1 MPSAKEIRQQFID
14 YFVREHGHTFVPSS
28 SVVPVDDPTLLF
40 TNAGMNQFKDVF
52 LGTGT
57 RPYRRA
63 VNSQKCIRVSGKHN
77 DLEEVGRDTYH
88 HTFFEML
95 GNWSFGDYYKAEAI
109 AWAWDLLTRVWGIEK
124 ERLHATVFAGDEREG
139 LEADEEA
146 YRCWLEFTD
155 IDPTHVHRFG
165 KKDNF
170 WMMGE
175 TGPCGPC
182 TEIHIDRTTDK
193 SGGTLINRG
202 DPRVIEIWN
211 LVFIQY
217 NRDETGKLHLLPAK
231 HVDTGMGLER
241 ITAVLQDKQSN
252 YDTDLFT
259 PLLDALAELTGKR
272 YRGRLDDVVDIGF
285 RVIVDHIRMLTFA
298 ITDGALPGNKGRGS
312 VVRSIL
318 RRAMRFGWEAFELR
332 EPFLY
337 RLVPVVVEQMGE
349 AFPELRRQPARV
361 ADIVRREEQDFL
373 RTIERGLRY
382 FAQAAARAQ
391 PVSQLAAEVPPES
404 VRGVISGRDVFE
416 LHTTYGFPPDMTRQ
430 MARER
435 GLLVDEAEYAR
446 LLAEHEAKSR
456 AQTPATVVALQVE
469 GTLPPTDDRTKW
481 FGLTGQGTI
490 LGWIEGNRFVSTGRL
505 EMMAEEAPPVGLIL
519 DRTCFYAESGGQIGD
534 RGYITTSTGT
544 FEVTD
549 TQQLGQT
556 VIHLGTVTAGYL
568 APGQLARLQVDSVRE
583 FTRKNHTATHLLHWA
598 LRQVLGEHVE
608 QRGSKVKP
616 DEFTFDFSHTGPLR
630 PEERDRVVELVNEKI
645 YLDLPVTWR
654 ELPIDEARKLPGVRA
669 FFGEK
674 YGEVVRVVEIGDG
687 FSREFCGGTHVDHTG
702 QIGPFV
708 ILSEEGLGKGIRRVT
723 CTTAR
728 QAVRIMQERDHLL
741 QQLANR
747 LRCSPAELPQRLT
760 ALQEEIRQLQQQLR
774 RAAATDLQAA
784 ADRLLAQATVCDGV
798 RIIVGEM
805 PAAPEE
811 QIRQQADRL
820 RQKAGSAV
828 VVLGWSD
835 NGRVQLLAALTEDV
849 VQRGLHAGNL
859 LRQVAP
865 LVGGGGGGKANF
877 AVAGGKEPG
886 KLTEALDRAR
896 QLAQQQLGN
905 RPGPAS

>member
-1 MPSAKEIRQQFID
+1 MPTAKEIRQEFID
-14 YFVREHGHTFVPSS
+14 YFVKEHGHTFVPSS

-52 LGTGT
+52 LGTGS

-109 AWAWDLLTRVWGIEK
+109 TWAWDLLTRVWGIDK
-124 ERLHATVFAGDEREG
+124 SRLHATVFAGDEKEG

-146 YRCWLEFTD
+146 YRLWLELTD
-155 IDPTHVHRFG
+155 IDPNHVHRFG

-182 TEIHIDRTTDK
+182 TEIHIDRTPDK
-193 SGGTLINRG
+193 SGRPLINRG

-217 NRDETGKLHLLPAK
+217 NRDETGHLHLLPAK
-231 HVDTGMGLER
+231 HVDTGMGFER
-241 ITAVLQDKQSN
+241 ITAILQGKESN
-252 YDTDLFT
+252 YDTDIFA
-259 PLLDALAELTGKR
+259 PLIAALADLTGKR
-272 YRGRLDDVVDIGF
+272 YRGSLTDLVDIGF

-312 VVRSIL
+312 VVRGIL
-318 RRAMRFGWEAFELR
+318 RRAMRFGWEAFGLR

-337 RLVPVVVEQMGE
+337 RLVPVVVEHMGE
-349 AFPELRRQPARV
+349 AFPELRHQPLRV
-361 ADIVRREEQDFL
+361 QEIVRREEEDFL

-382 FAQAAARAQ
+382 FAQAVQRAQ
-391 PVSQLAAEVPPES
+391 PISPERLATGEVPEG
-404 VRGVISGRDVFE
+404 VRGMISGRDLFE

-435 GLLVDEAEYAR
+435 GLLVDETEYTR
-446 LLAEHEAKSR
+446 LLAEHEEKSR
-456 AQTPATVVALQVE
+456 GQPTAQQVALQVS
-469 GTLPPTDDRTKW
+469 GSLPPTDDRAKW
-481 FGLTGQGTI
+481 FGLTGQGTV
-490 LGWIEGNRFVSTGRL
+490 LGWIEDNRFVTTGRL
-505 EMMAEEAPPVGLIL
+505 EMRGEDAPLVGLVL

-544 FEVTD
+544 FEVGD

-556 VIHLGTVTAGYL
+556 VVHLGTVTAGYL
-568 APGQLARLQVDSVRE
+568 APGQLARLQVDLIRE

-616 DEFTFDFSHTGPLR
+616 DGFTFDFSHTGPLR
-630 PEERDRVVELVNEKI
+630 PEERFRVAELVNERI
-645 YLDLPVTWR
+645 YQDLPVTWR
-654 ELPIDEARKLPGVRA
+654 ELPIEQARKLPGVRA
-669 FFGEK
+669 FFGDK
-674 YGEVVRVVEIGDG
+674 YGEIVRVVEIGDG

-708 ILSEEGLGKGIRRVT
+708 ILSEEGLGKGVRRLT
-723 CTTAR
+723 CATAR
-728 QAVRIMQERDHLL
+728 QAVLAIQHQERLL
-741 QQLANR
+741 SQLSGR
-747 LRCSPAELPQRLT
+747 LRCAPDELPQRLE
-760 ALQEEIRQLQQQLR
+760 ALQEELKRLQQQLR
-774 RAAATDLQAA
+774 RAASTDLQAA
-784 ADRLLAQATVCDGV
+784 ADRLFQEAEQCGGAK
-798 RIIVGEM
+798 IIVGEV

-811 QIRQQADRL
+811 QMRQQVDRL

-828 VVLGWSD
+828 VVLGWTD
-835 NGRVQLLAALTEDV
+835 NGRVQLLAALTEDLV
-849 VQRGLHAGNL
+849 KRGLHAGQL
-859 LRQVAP
+859 LRQVAQV
-865 LVGGGGGGKANF
+865 VGGGGGGKPHF
-877 AVAGGKEPG
+877 AVAGGKDPS
-886 KLTEALDRAR
+886 KLSDALQLAR
-896 QLAQQQLGN
+896 QLAQRQLATHQ
-905 RPGPAS
+905 PT

>member
-1 MPSAKEIRQQFID
+1 
-14 YFVREHGHTFVPSS
+14 VREHGHTFVPSS
-28 SVVPVDDPTLLF
+28 RVVPVDDPTLLF

-124 ERLHATVFAGDEREG
+124 ARLHATVFAGDEREG

-182 TEIHIDRTTDK
+182 TEIHIDRTADK
-193 SGGTLINRG
+193 SGGALINRG

-217 NRDETGKLHLLPAK
+217 NRDETGKLHVLPAK

-241 ITAVLQDKQSN
+241 ITAVLQGKESN

-259 PLLDALAELTGKR
+259 PLLGALADLTGKR
-272 YRGRLDDVVDIGF
+272 YRGSLDDIVDIGF

-337 RLVPVVVEQMGE
+337 RLVPVVVEHMGE
-349 AFPELRRQPARV
+349 AFPELRQQPTRV
-361 ADIVRREEQDFL
+361 AEIIRGEEEDFL

-391 PVSQLAAEVPPES
+391 PVGQFSAEVPPES

-456 AQTPATVVALQVE
+456 AQTPATMVALQVE

-568 APGQLARLQVDSVRE
+568 APGQLARLQVDSIRE
-583 FTRKNHTATHLLHWA
+583 FTRRNHTATHLLHWA

-608 QRGSKVKP
+608 QRGSRVKP

-674 YGEVVRVVEIGDG
+674 YGEIVRVVEIGDG

-708 ILSEEGLGKGIRRVT
+708 ILSEEGLGKGVRRVT

-728 QAVRIMQERDHLL
+728 QAVRIMQQREQLL

-798 RIIVGEM
+798 QIIVGEM

-811 QIRQQADRL
+811 QIRHQADRL

-877 AVAGGKEPG
+877 AVAGGKEPN
-886 KLTEALDRAR
+886 KLAEALDRAR
-896 QLAQQQLGN
+896 QLAQQQLAN
-905 RPGPAS
+905 RPGPVS

>member
-182 TEIHIDRTTDK
+182 TEIHIDRTADK
-193 SGGTLINRG
+193 SGGALINRG

-217 NRDETGKLHLLPAK
+217 NRDETGKLHVLPAK

-241 ITAVLQDKQSN
+241 ITAVLQNKQSN

-259 PLLDALAELTGKR
+259 PLLDALADLTGKR
-272 YRGRLDDVVDIGF
+272 YRGSLDDIVDIGF
-285 RVIVDHIRMLTFA
+285 RVIADHIRMLTFA

-349 AFPELRRQPARV
+349 AFPELRRQPGRV
-361 ADIVRREEQDFL
+361 ADIIRREEEDFL

-382 FAQAAARAQ
+382 FAQAAERAQ
-391 PVSQLAAEVPPES
+391 PITSAISVPSDTAWEN

-505 EMMAEEAPPVGLIL
+505 EMMAEEASPVGLIL

-568 APGQLARLQVDSVRE
+568 APGQLARLQVDSIRE

-674 YGEVVRVVEIGDG
+674 YGEIVRVVEIGDG

-708 ILSEEGLGKGIRRVT
+708 ILSEEGLGKGVRRVT
-723 CTTAR
+723 CATAR
-728 QAVRIMQERDHLL
+728 QAVRTMQERDHLL

-886 KLTEALDRAR
+886 KLSEALDRAR
-896 QLAQQQLGN
+896 QLAQQQLAN
-905 RPGPAS
+905 RP